1 MDIHAKNGENERVGF
16 VVLSANHHDD
26 LDDVERLASR
36 IDRVRRDITATAGV
50 QGAVVLSTCNRFEVY
65 LDAEEASIE
74 PVRRIVLGSDEHVA
88 LNTFMGLDAARHVY
102 EVATGLDSM
111 VVGEREIVG
120 QVRGAL
126 TTARREGT
134 TSPLLEQ
141 TLQGALRTSRAV
153 AVQTDISHAGRSIV
167 AVALDLAGNA
177 ACERTLYS
185 WDETGGPTVPAT
197 DWSGIR
203 VLLVGTGAYA
213 GASVA
218 ALAERGAD
226 NVRVWSKSGRGEQ
239 FAADHGIDFS
249 PHLDLA
255 WPDVIVL
262 CRGTGSP
269 VLTEEMVAEA
279 MAGRGPLTLIDLA
292 LSRDVEKSAG
302 DMDNVTLI
310 DLDIV
315 RRHVPAAARGDVER
329 AHAIIAEGLT
339 KLDAELLGR
348 TMDPLVVSI
357 RNMFAMALEKELHR
371 LPAAGEIPAED
382 AVRALQRLTASI
394 AYHPTAAAQRAAKN
408 GRGKEYHEA
417 AQVFLGLELPQP
429 KRDIFDAAEPCSYL
443 AEHHC
448 VCSGTRAPSCPRL
461 ENHHHA

>member
-1 MDIHAKNGENERVGF
+1 MDIDAKNGDNGRVGF

-36 IDRVRRDITATAGV
+36 SEDVRRDITATAGV

-65 LDAEEASIE
+65 LDAEEAAVE
-74 PVRRIVLGSDEHVA
+74 PVRQVVLGPDSHVS
-88 LNTFMGLDAARHVY
+88 LNTYLGLDAARHVY

-126 TTARREGT
+126 NQARREGT

-141 TLQGALRTSRAV
+141 TLQGALRTSRTV

-167 AVALDLAGNA
+167 AVALDLAGNV
-177 ACERTLYS
+177 ACERSLYT
-185 WDETGGPTVPAT
+185 WEETGGPTVPPT

-213 GASVA
+213 GASAA

-226 NVRVWSKSGRGEQ
+226 NVRVWSKSGRGEK
-239 FAADHGIDFS
+239 FAADHGIDYS
-249 PHLDLA
+249 PELDLA

-269 VLTEEMVAEA
+269 VLTADMVAEA
-279 MAGRGPLTLIDLA
+279 MKERGPLTLIDLA
-292 LSRDVEKSAG
+292 LSRDVEKGAG
-302 DMDNVTLI
+302 EMENVTLI

-348 TMDPLVVSI
+348 TMDPLVVTI

-394 AYHPTAAAQRAAKN
+394 AYHPTAAAQRAAKH
-408 GRGKEYHEA
+408 GRGKEYHA
-417 AQVFLGLELPQP
+417 AAEVFLGLELPQP
-429 KRDIFDAAEPCSYL
+429 KRDVFDAAEPCSYL
-443 AEHHC
+443 TEHHC
-448 VCSGTRAPSCPRL
+448 VCSHSSTPACPRL
-461 ENHHHA
+461 ENRHA